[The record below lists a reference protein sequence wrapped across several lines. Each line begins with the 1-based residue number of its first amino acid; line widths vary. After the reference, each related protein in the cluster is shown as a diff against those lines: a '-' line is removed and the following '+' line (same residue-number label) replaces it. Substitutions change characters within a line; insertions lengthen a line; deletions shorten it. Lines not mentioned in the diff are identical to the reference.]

1 METIF
6 SFADDLGFA
15 KVVHIYDPPTGLK
28 AIVSID
34 NTTRGPAF
42 GGIRMAEDLTALE
55 VMRLSRAMTFK
66 NAAADIPYG
75 GGKSGIIADPKL
87 PLGEKE
93 KLMRAFAKA
102 IRNLT
107 DYIPAPDMGIN
118 EQCMAWI
125 YSEIGRA
132 AGLPA
137 TMGGIP
143 MDEIGATGW
152 GLSAATEVASKYAK
166 FSLYGA
172 TMVIQGFGSVGQSA
186 ARFLG
191 EKGVKLV
198 GATDSQGTLYYPQGI
213 DVEKLIA
220 LKAQGKSVVEFPI
233 GTKLDQDEVIDIECD
248 IWIPAARP
256 DVVRLDNVARL
267 KTRLVVQGANIP
279 FTPEAEIMC
288 QAKGMVI
295 VPDFIANAGG
305 VICGSVEHQGGT
317 KEDAL
322 DTIAEKIRHNTTL
335 VLERVKATEMSPR
348 QAAMEL
354 AKERLV
360 STQMVHT

>member
-1 METIF
+1 ME
-6 SFADDLGFA
+6 
-15 KVVHIYDPPTGLK
+15 
-28 AIVSID
+28 
-34 NTTRGPAF
+34 
-42 GGIRMAEDLTALE
+42 E
-55 VMRLSRAMTFK
+55 
-66 NAAADIPYG
+66 
-75 GGKSGIIADPKL
+75 
-87 PLGEKE
+87 
-93 KLMRAFAKA
+93 
-102 IRNLT
+102 
-107 DYIPAPDMGIN
+107 
-118 EQCMAWI
+118 
-125 YSEIGRA
+125 
-132 AGLPA
+132 
-137 TMGGIP
+137 
-143 MDEIGATGW
+143 
-152 GLSAATEVASKYAK
+152 
-166 FSLYGA
+166 
-172 TMVIQGFGSVGQSA
+172 
-186 ARFLG
+186 
-191 EKGVKLV
+191 
-198 GATDSQGTLYYPQGI
+198 
-213 DVEKLIA
+213 LIA

-322 DTIAEKIRHNTTL
+322 EIIEDKIRHNTTL